1 MDNLLDVI
9 QRLVHDATGRV
20 LADRIT
26 WARTRR
32 ERARGL
38 IARPALQA
46 GEALII
52 ERAKQVHTFGV
63 ASPIDVV
70 FCDAS
75 WKVLLIVSPLPRY
88 RVTRWVRAAR
98 FVIELPPGAAESLR
112 AGDRLVVDRLPD
124 ERGD

>member
-1 MDNLLDVI
+1 VI
-9 QRLVHDATGRV
+9 ERLVHDATGRV
-20 LADRIT
+20 LAERIT

-38 IARPALQA
+38 IARPALQGGA
-46 GEALII
+46 AMII

-70 FCDAS
+70 FCDAF
-75 WKVLLIVSPLPRY
+75 WKVLHLVSPMPRY

-98 FVIELPPGAAESLR
+98 FVVELPPGVAKHLR
-112 AGDRLVVDRLPD
+112 SGDRLALR
-124 ERGD
+124 

>member
-1 MDNLLDVI
+1 VI
-9 QRLVHDATGRV
+9 QRLVHDATGRA
-20 LADRIT
+20 LAERIT
-26 WARTRR
+26 WARSRR

-38 IARPALQA
+38 IARPALQH

-75 WKVLLIVSPLPRY
+75 WNVLHVVSPMSRH

-98 FVIELPPGAAESLR
+98 FVIELPPGVAKHLKS
-112 AGDRLVVDRLPD
+112 GDRLALR
-124 ERGD
+124 